1 MDQTTFLVVTIT
13 ILSSV
18 LVIVGVYAVFVI
30 RDLRQ
35 TLRHLNKILGRV
47 DSITEHVDASIIRP
61 SSSLA
66 GVLAL
71 LRQGAQ
77 VMGEIKD
84 LSQTAGATA
93 QAISREVKEAAQ
105 VVKDDLAP
113 VVREEAKEIAA
124 VVKDDVKEIINE
136 AADSSKEVV
145 NSATED
151 VKESVA
157 EITRPEPQAAR
168 SLAPRRRFHSK
179 KR

>member
-1 MDQTTFLVVTIT
+1 MDQTTFLVITIT
-13 ILSSV
+13 ILSAV
-18 LVIVGVYAVFVI
+18 LVVVGVYAVFVI

-35 TLRHLNKILGRV
+35 TLRHVNKILGRV
-47 DSITEHVDASIIRP
+47 DSITEHVDTNIIRP

-66 GVLAL
+66 GVLSL

-84 LSQTAGATA
+84 LSQQAGATA
-93 QAISREVKEAAQ
+93 QVISKEAKEVVQ

-113 VVREEAKEIAA
+113 VVREE
-124 VVKDDVKEIINE
+124 VKDLAETVKETVDDVTAETNE
-136 AADSSKEVV
+136 AAKEVA
-145 NSATED
+145 SEITED
-151 VKESVA
+151 VKDSVA
-157 EITRPEPQAAR
+157 EIIRPEPQAAR

>member
-13 ILSSV
+13 VLSAV

-35 TLRHLNKILGRV
+35 TLRHINKILGRV
-47 DSITEHVDASIIRP
+47 GSITEHVDTNIIRP

-66 GVLAL
+66 GVLSL

-84 LSQTAGATA
+84 LSQQAGATA
-93 QAISREVKEAAQ
+93 QVISKEAKEVVH

-113 VVREEAKEIAA
+113 VVKEE
-124 VVKDDVKEIINE
+124 VKDLAETVKEAASGVTTETTE
-136 AADSSKEVV
+136 AAKEVV
-145 NSATED
+145 SEAAED
-151 VKESVA
+151 VKESVSETA
-157 EITRPEPQAAR
+157 RPEPQAAR

>member
-1 MDQTTFLVVTIT
+1 MDQTTFLVIT
-13 ILSSV
+13 ISILSAV

-35 TLRHLNKILGRV
+35 TLRHINKILGRV
-47 DSITEHVDASIIRP
+47 DSITEHVDTNLIRP

-66 GVLAL
+66 GVLSL

-93 QAISREVKEAAQ
+93 QVISREAKEVAQ
-105 VVKDDLAP
+105 VVKEDLAP
-113 VVREEAKEIAA
+113 A
-124 VVKDDVKEIINE
+124 VKDEVKDVSGIIKDDLKEVISE
-136 AADSSKEVV
+136 AAESSKDAVQEV
-145 NSATED
+145 TEE
-151 VKESVA
+151 VKESAA
-157 EITRPEPQAAR
+157 EMIRPELQAAR

>member
-1 MDQTTFLVVTIT
+1 MDQTTFLVIT
-13 ILSSV
+13 ISILSAV
-18 LVIVGVYAVFVI
+18 LIIVGVYAVFVI

-35 TLRHLNKILGRV
+35 TLRHVNKILGRV
-47 DSITEHVDASIIRP
+47 DSITEHVDTNLIRP

-66 GVLAL
+66 GVLSL

-84 LSQTAGATA
+84 LSQQAGATA
-93 QAISREVKEAAQ
+93 QVITREAKEVAQ

-113 VVREEAKEIAA
+113 VVREEVKEVSGIIKDGAKEVIS
-124 VVKDDVKEIINE
+124 E
-136 AADSSKEVV
+136 AAESSKDTVQEV
-145 NSATED
+145 TED
-151 VKESVA
+151 VKEAAA
-157 EITRPEPQAAR
+157 EITRPEPLTAR

>member
-1 MDQTTFLVVTIT
+1 MDQTTFLVITIT
-13 ILSSV
+13 ILSAV

-35 TLRHLNKILGRV
+35 TLHHINKILGRV
-47 DSITEHVDASIIRP
+47 DSITEHVDTNIIRP

-66 GVLAL
+66 GVLSL

-84 LSQTAGATA
+84 LSEQAGATA
-93 QAISREVKEAAQ
+93 QIISKEAKEVVQ

-113 VVREEAKEIAA
+113 VVKEEVQDLAET
-124 VVKDDVKEIINE
+124 VKEAAREVTDETTQATKE
-136 AADSSKEVV
+136 AALEVI
-145 NSATED
+145 ED

-157 EITRPEPQAAR
+157 DTARPEPQAAR